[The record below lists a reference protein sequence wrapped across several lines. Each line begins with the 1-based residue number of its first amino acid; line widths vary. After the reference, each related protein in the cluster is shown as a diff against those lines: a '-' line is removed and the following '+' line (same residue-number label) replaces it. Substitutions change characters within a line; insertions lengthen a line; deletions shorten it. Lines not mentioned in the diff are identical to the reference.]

1 MKCAIYIRVST
12 DKEEQKTSLQNQKD
26 LFFKYISDKGWDIGK
41 MYIDIESGTKDKREQ
56 FQQMISDAKNRSFDI
71 ILAKELSRIARNGK
85 LSYEIKTLA
94 ENNNIHIITLDN
106 AINTIEG
113 NTHMFG
119 MYAWMYEQE
128 SQRISDRVKYA
139 LKSRA
144 EKGIFKGSVA
154 PYGYYCKDGT
164 LFIKNDFTPDIVRRI
179 FNEYISGVGFDA
191 IARNLYNDD
200 IPSPRQIAG
209 IKNASPKWHGSSV
222 RCILEN
228 PHFAGNL
235 VQGRTTTKNVTSTK
249 RNIIPVEELII
260 VENTHEAIISKDDF
274 NAVQQLIASR
284 KRKRPSPSPHLF
296 SNILICKDCGHGMH
310 FKKNRKGYIC
320 GNFNKHGIKACTC
333 HIIREN
339 SLKDIVIS
347 DINFILDTIQNKSLL
362 GSISSSLNKKCKSN
376 EKNSENIEAKI
387 SKLMLRKNNALSKFV
402 DDYISKEDYDNIIK
416 VINSEIIELKNKKLL
431 LENQVGSKLS
441 SDISNGISYFKNIAS
456 NVTELT
462 PSSINRLIDKIEV
475 SEDGTP
481 RIYYR
486 FSESSICLSD
496 FINIIS

>member
-154 PYGYYCKDGT
+154 PYGYYCKNGT
-164 LFIKNDFTPDIVRRI
+164 LFIKNDFTPDVVRRI
-179 FNEYISGVGFDA
+179 FNEYINGVGFDA
-191 IARNLYNDD
+191 IARNLYNND
-200 IPSPRQIAG
+200 IPSPRQVAG
-209 IKNASPKWHGSSV
+209 IKNASSKWHGSSV

-249 RNIIPVEELII
+249 RNIVPNEELII
-260 VENTHEAIISKDDF
+260 VENTHEAIISNDDF

-320 GNFNKHGIKACTC
+320 GNFNKHGTKACTC

-339 SLKDIVIS
+339 SLRDVVMS

-362 GSISSSLNKKCKSN
+362 VSISSSLNKKYKSD
-376 EKNSENIEAKI
+376 EKNLENIDDKI
-387 SKLMLRKNNALSKFV
+387 SKLMLRKNNALSKFI

-416 VINSEIIELKNKKLL
+416 VINSDISKLNSKKLL
-431 LENQVGSKLS
+431 LENQTSIKLTHDLS
-441 SDISNGISYFKNIAS
+441 SGMSYFKNIAS
-456 NVTELT
+456 NINDLT
-462 PSSINRLIDKIEV
+462 PSVVNRLIDKIEV

-486 FSESSICLSD
+486 FSASSICLSD
-496 FINIIS
+496 FINLIS

>member
-1 MKCAIYIRVST
+1 M
-12 DKEEQKTSLQNQKD
+12 
-26 LFFKYISDKGWDIGK
+26 
-41 MYIDIESGTKDKREQ
+41 
-56 FQQMISDAKNRSFDI
+56 
-71 ILAKELSRIARNGK
+71 ARNGK

-144 EKGIFKGSVA
+144 EKGIFKGSIA

-164 LFIKNDFTPDIVRRI
+164 LFIKNDFTPDIVKRI
-179 FNEYISGVGFDA
+179 FNEYISGIGFDA
-191 IARNLYNDD
+191 IARNLYNDG
-200 IPSPRQIAG
+200 IPSPRQVAG

-228 PHFAGNL
+228 PHFVGNL

-249 RNIIPVEELII
+249 RNIVPREELII
-260 VENTHEAIISKDDF
+260 VENTHEAIISKEYF
-274 NAVQQLIASR
+274 NEVQQLIASR
-284 KRKRPSPSPHLF
+284 KRKRPVSSPHLF
-296 SNILICKDCGHGMH
+296 SNILICSDCGHGMH

-320 GNFNKHGIKACTC
+320 GNFNKHGIKACSS
-333 HIIREN
+333 HIIREQN
-339 SLKDIVIS
+339 LKDIILSEIDFILTAIANKSFLDNIS
-347 DINFILDTIQNKSLL
+347 SNLDKEAKSSKKKLDTIES
-362 GSISSSLNKKCKSN
+362 
-376 EKNSENIEAKI
+376 KI
-387 SKLMLRKNNALSKFV
+387 SKLITRKNNALNKFI
-402 DDYISKEDYDNIIK
+402 DDFINKDDYDNL
-416 VINSEIIELKNKKLL
+416 VESINSKLNELKNEKLL
-431 LENQVGSKLS
+431 LESTMGTNLNSNLS
-441 SDISNGISYFKNIAS
+441 SGICYFKSIAS
-456 NVTELT
+456 NINDLT
-462 PSSINRLIDKIEV
+462 LDVVNRLIDKIEV
-475 SEDGTP
+475 SEDGNP

-496 FINIIS
+496 FINQTS